1 MDIIEDEQIII
12 LMVVEE
18 DVEEEGQE
26 VSRIWIGEI
35 SVVT

>member
-1 MDIIEDEQIII
+1 MDIIEGEQIII

-18 DVEEEGQE
+18 DVEEEGEE
-26 VSRIWIGEI
+26 VSRTWIGEI